1 MHGQFAH
8 ARPRAQTTAND
19 RMNLTLIIL
28 IFFFLAAVIAAAVFY
43 YLTLQNLA
51 AVKREVDKLRTQ
63 ADDARASAVLR
74 NERARCYQQL
84 LALESSLQSQARES
98 LSAEEL
104 AMVDINREEIRN
116 CVDALKRSGN
126 WMGLPYDLD
135 WQDMGENLPALQK
148 LYRVS
153 VAQESGL
160 GVLAAASPGAA
171 APPAPPPGLSPTASL
186 SASTPALP
194 QAGGQ
199 PEVMAQVVKN
209 MMNR

>member
-1 MHGQFAH
+1 
-8 ARPRAQTTAND
+8 
-19 RMNLTLIIL
+19 MNITLIIL
-28 IFFFLAAVIAAAVFY
+28 IFFFLAAVITASVFY

-84 LALESSLQSQARES
+84 LALESSLQSQPRDS
-98 LSAEEL
+98 LGAEEL

-116 CVDALKRSGN
+116 CVEALKRSGN

-135 WQDMGENLPALQK
+135 WQDMWENLPSLQK
-148 LYRVS
+148 LYRVT
-153 VAQESGL
+153 VTQEAGL
-160 GVLAAASPGAA
+160 GTAPAASPGAPA
-171 APPAPPPGLSPTASL
+171 PTVTSPVALPPASP
-186 SASTPALP
+186 SAKAPS
-194 QAGGQ
+194 GGQ
-199 PEVMAQVVKN
+199 PEVMAQAVKN

>member
-1 MHGQFAH
+1 MGHSH
-8 ARPRAQTTAND
+8 HVRRTAQTTAGD

-28 IFFFLAAVIAAAVFY
+28 IFFFLAAVITAAVLY
-43 YLTLQNLA
+43 YLTLQNLT

-84 LALESSLQSQARES
+84 LALESGLQSQPRES
-98 LSAEEL
+98 LGAEEL

-116 CVDALKRSGN
+116 CVEALKRSGN

-135 WQDMGENLPALQK
+135 WQDMWENLPALQK
-148 LYRVS
+148 LYRVTA
-153 VAQESGL
+153 VQEAGQ
-160 GVLAAASPGAA
+160 GIAGTASPA
-171 APPAPPPGLSPTASL
+171 APPPSGTAAATATADL
-186 SASTPALP
+186 PALP
-194 QAGGQ
+194 KPSGQ
-199 PEVMAQVVKN
+199 PQVMAQAVKN

>member
-1 MHGQFAH
+1 MGHSH
-8 ARPRAQTTAND
+8 HVRRTAQTTAGD

-28 IFFFLAAVIAAAVFY
+28 IFFFLAAVITAAVLY

-84 LALESSLQSQARES
+84 LALDSGLQSQPRES
-98 LSAEEL
+98 LGAEEL

-116 CVDALKRSGN
+116 CVEALKRSGN

-135 WQDMGENLPALQK
+135 WQDMWENLPALQK
-148 LYRVS
+148 LYRVTA
-153 VAQESGL
+153 VQEAGQ
-160 GVLAAASPGAA
+160 GIAGTASPA
-171 APPAPPPGLSPTASL
+171 APPPSGTAAATATADL
-186 SASTPALP
+186 PALP
-194 QAGGQ
+194 KPSGQ
-199 PEVMAQVVKN
+199 PQVMAQAVKN

>member
-1 MHGQFAH
+1 MGHSH
-8 ARPRAQTTAND
+8 HVRRRAQTTAGD

-28 IFFFLAAVIAAAVFY
+28 IFFFLAAVITAAVLY

-74 NERARCYQQL
+74 NERARCYPQL
-84 LALESSLQSQARES
+84 LALESGLQSQPRES
-98 LSAEEL
+98 LGAEEL

-116 CVDALKRSGN
+116 CVEALKRSGN

-135 WQDMGENLPALQK
+135 WQDMWENLPALQK
-148 LYRVS
+148 LYRVT
-153 VAQESGL
+153 VVQEAGQ
-160 GVLAAASPGAA
+160 GTAGATSPTAPPPSGAA
-171 APPAPPPGLSPTASL
+171 AATATADL
-186 SASTPALP
+186 PALP
-194 QAGGQ
+194 KPSGQ
-199 PEVMAQVVKN
+199 PQVMAQAVKN

>member
-1 MHGQFAH
+1 MGHSH
-8 ARPRAQTTAND
+8 HVRRTAQTTAGD

-28 IFFFLAAVIAAAVFY
+28 IFFFLAAVITAAVLY

-84 LALESSLQSQARES
+84 LALESGLQSQPRES
-98 LSAEEL
+98 LGAEEL

-116 CVDALKRSGN
+116 CVEALKRSGN

-135 WQDMGENLPALQK
+135 WQDMWENLPALQK
-148 LYRVS
+148 LYRVT
-153 VAQESGL
+153 VVQEAGQ
-160 GVLAAASPGAA
+160 GIAGTASPA
-171 APPAPPPGLSPTASL
+171 APPPSGTAAATATADL
-186 SASTPALP
+186 SALP
-194 QAGGQ
+194 KPSGQ
-199 PEVMAQVVKN
+199 PQVMAQAVKN

>member
-1 MHGQFAH
+1 
-8 ARPRAQTTAND
+8 
-19 RMNLTLIIL
+19 MNLTLIIL
-28 IFFFLAAVIAAAVFY
+28 IFFFLAAVIVASVFY

-84 LALESSLQSQARES
+84 LALESGLQSQPRDS
-98 LSAEEL
+98 LNAEEL

-116 CVDALKRSGN
+116 CVEALKRSGN

-135 WQDMGENLPALQK
+135 WPDMWENLPALQK

-160 GVLAAASPGAA
+160 GTAPAASGLPPATPNSTVSLAPPGA
-171 APPAPPPGLSPTASL
+171 PAPSS
-186 SASTPALP
+186 STGQP
-194 QAGGQ
+194 QA
-199 PEVMAQVVKN
+199 MAQAVKN
-209 MMNR
+209 IMNR

>member
-1 MHGQFAH
+1 
-8 ARPRAQTTAND
+8 
-19 RMNLTLIIL
+19 MNLTLIIL
-28 IFFFLAAVIAAAVFY
+28 IFFFLAAVITAAVLY

-84 LALESSLQSQARES
+84 LALESGLQSQPRES
-98 LSAEEL
+98 LGAEEL

-116 CVDALKRSGN
+116 CVEALKRSGN

-135 WQDMGENLPALQK
+135 WQDMWENLPALQK
-148 LYRVS
+148 LYRVT
-153 VAQESGL
+153 VVQEAGQ
-160 GVLAAASPGAA
+160 GIAGAASPAAPPPSGAA
-171 APPAPPPGLSPTASL
+171 ATTAT
-186 SASTPALP
+186 ADLP
-194 QAGGQ
+194 ELPKPSGQ
-199 PEVMAQVVKN
+199 PQVMVQAVKN

>member
-1 MHGQFAH
+1 MGHSH
-8 ARPRAQTTAND
+8 HVRRTAQTTAGD

-28 IFFFLAAVIAAAVFY
+28 IFFFLAAVITAAVLY

-84 LALESSLQSQARES
+84 LALESGLQSQPRES
-98 LSAEEL
+98 LGAEEL

-116 CVDALKRSGN
+116 CVEALKRSGN

-135 WQDMGENLPALQK
+135 WQDMWENLPALQK
-148 LYRVS
+148 LYRVTA
-153 VAQESGL
+153 VQEAGQ
-160 GVLAAASPGAA
+160 GIAGTASPA
-171 APPAPPPGLSPTASL
+171 APPPSGTAAATATADL
-186 SASTPALP
+186 PALP
-194 QAGGQ
+194 KPSGQ
-199 PEVMAQVVKN
+199 PQVMAQAVKN

>member
-1 MHGQFAH
+1 MGHSH
-8 ARPRAQTTAND
+8 HVRRTAQTTAGD

-28 IFFFLAAVIAAAVFY
+28 IFFFLAAVITAAVLY
-43 YLTLQNLA
+43 YLTLQNLT

-84 LALESSLQSQARES
+84 LALESGLQSQPRES
-98 LSAEEL
+98 LGAEEL

-116 CVDALKRSGN
+116 CVEALKRSGN

-135 WQDMGENLPALQK
+135 WQDMWENLPALQK
-148 LYRVS
+148 LYRVTA
-153 VAQESGL
+153 VQEAGQGIAGTASPAAPLPSGT
-160 GVLAAASPGAA
+160 AAA
-171 APPAPPPGLSPTASL
+171 TATADL
-186 SASTPALP
+186 PALP
-194 QAGGQ
+194 KPSGQ
-199 PEVMAQVVKN
+199 PQVMAQAVKN